1 MLKIKTLALL
11 ALMACPIHLSA
22 QELEYKMEIGAMA
35 GMSSYLGDANYT
47 NPLSHL
53 KPAGGLV
60 ARYNFNTRMALKF
73 NLSYAGIGGNS
84 AERSNKYPDG
94 KNWKFDTSVVD
105 FGCQYELNFFGY
117 GTGAATYKGNKR
129 IAPYIHLGLGM
140 TYGQGVKPEGSVF
153 TLNIPIGIGVKYK
166 VKPRLNVGLDW
177 SAHFSLDDKL
187 DGIVDPYG
195 IKGSFLKNKDS
206 YTMLMLFLTYDIMP
220 KYRKCNN

>member
-1 MLKIKTLALL
+1 MRKIKALIVLTLL
-11 ALMACPIHLSA
+11 ACSFHLSA
-22 QELEYKMEIGAMA
+22 QELEYKMEIGGMA
-35 GMSSYLGDANYT
+35 GLSSDLGDANYT
-47 NPLSHL
+47 NPFSHL
-53 KPAGGLV
+53 KPAGGLI
-60 ARYNFNTRMALKF
+60 ARYNLNSRMALKF
-73 NLSYAGIGGNS
+73 DLAYAGIGGNS

-117 GTGAATYKGNKR
+117 GTGSAGYKGNR
-129 IAPYIHLGLGM
+129 RLSPYILMGLGM

-153 TLNIPIGIGVKYK
+153 TLNIPFGIGVKYK
-166 VKPRLNVGLDW
+166 LKPRVNVGVDW
-177 SAHFSLDDKL
+177 SVHFSLDDKL

-206 YTMLMLFLTYDIMP
+206 YTMLMFYISYDIMP